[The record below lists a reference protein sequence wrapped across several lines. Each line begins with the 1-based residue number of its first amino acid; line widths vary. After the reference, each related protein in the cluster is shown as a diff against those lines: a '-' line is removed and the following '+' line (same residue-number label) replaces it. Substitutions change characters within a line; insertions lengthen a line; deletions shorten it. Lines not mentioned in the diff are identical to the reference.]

1 MIKFSRL
8 REFSLHFNSDYQELN
23 TGITIFIHTEF
34 SKIQYLKQ
42 LFQCNIDTT

>member
-23 TGITIFIHTEF
+23 TGIV
-34 SKIQYLKQ
+34 IQYLI
-42 LFQCNIDTT
+42 LRDPTFETILTM